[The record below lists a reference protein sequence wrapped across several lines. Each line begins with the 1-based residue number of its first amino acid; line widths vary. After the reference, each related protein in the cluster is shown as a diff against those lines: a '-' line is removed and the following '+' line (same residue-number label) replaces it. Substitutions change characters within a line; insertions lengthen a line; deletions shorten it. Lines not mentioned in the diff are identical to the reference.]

1 MKMYA
6 TIMLVLVASTI
17 GGYLFWKFLR
27 KEPRNPV
34 LTGVHLL
41 VGLACV
47 ETTAMLIHGTPD
59 GTRAQY
65 TSTTSVMMI
74 ALGAA
79 ILTGLLSPLIA
90 KQSRQ
95 GGTALLYGHVGL
107 ASLGLGMMAWWATK
121 I

>member
-6 TIMLVLVASTI
+6 TILLVVVASAI
-17 GGYLFWKFLR
+17 GGFLFWKFLR
-27 KEPRNPV
+27 KEARAPV
-34 LTGVHLL
+34 LVGVHLL

-47 ETTAMLIHGTPD
+47 ETTAMLLHGTPD

-65 TSTTSVMMI
+65 TSYTSAMMI

-95 GGTALLYGHVGL
+95 GGTALLYGHVGV
-107 ASLGLGMMAWWATK
+107 ATLGLGLMLWWATK